1 MGIFDFVKKVGSKLG
16 IGDDDESPSA
26 EVLKKE
32 LDSNKLGTENV
43 EVKVDGDKVVLK
55 GVVADQSAFEKA
67 VIAVGNTIGIS
78 KVDAGDLKV
87 APPESGLKLDSGI
100 DITELIKRAIPA
112 ANPKFYTVKKGDNL
126 SKIAEAQYGKGN
138 AAKYNAIFEANKPML
153 KHPDKIYPGQV
164 LRIPDISETTAKA

>member
-1 MGIFDFVKKVGSKLG
+1 MGIFDFVKKVGNKLG
-16 IGDDDESPSA
+16 IGDDDAPDA

-43 EVKVDGDKVVLK
+43 DVKVDGDKVVLS

-67 VIAVGNTIGIS
+67 VIAVGNTLGVS
-78 KVDAGDLKV
+78 KVEADELKV
-87 APPESGLKLDSGI
+87 APAEPGI
-100 DITELIKRAIPA
+100 DIGELIKRAIPA

-126 SKIAEAQYGKGN
+126 SKIAEAQYGKGQ
-138 AAKYNAIFEANKPML
+138 AAKHKLIFNANKPML

-164 LRIPDISETTAKA
+164 LRIPDVSESIA